1 MKKVLPILFI
11 LVVFVVAGIAVGRKN
26 ADYQH
31 DSGLV
36 FGTSYNITYQSND
49 NLKPEIE
56 KTLAEVDAS
65 LSPFNEKSVITH
77 VNKNE
82 AVTLDDHFITVFR
95 LSSEIYKDTEGAFDI
110 TVAPLVNAWG
120 FGFKNG
126 ITPDRH
132 AIDSLMQ
139 FVGFDKVKLQDG
151 KIIKT
156 DDRLMLDCSAI
167 AKGYGVDAVARL
179 LKSKG
184 IDNYMVEIGGEI
196 VASGENPKG
205 APWRIGVSKP
215 DDDSVSVSN
224 EIQGIINISNRA
236 MATSGNYR
244 NFYYKGGKK
253 YAHTIDPKT
262 GCPVQH
268 SILSATVVSDECA
281 KADAYAT
288 AFMVMGLDKA
298 KAVLARHKDM
308 MAYFIYSDDK
318 GNNKVWYSPSLK
330 ANLEE

>member
-11 LVVFVVAGIAVGRKN
+11 LVVLVVAGIAVGRKN

-215 DDDSVSVSN
+215 DDESVSVSN